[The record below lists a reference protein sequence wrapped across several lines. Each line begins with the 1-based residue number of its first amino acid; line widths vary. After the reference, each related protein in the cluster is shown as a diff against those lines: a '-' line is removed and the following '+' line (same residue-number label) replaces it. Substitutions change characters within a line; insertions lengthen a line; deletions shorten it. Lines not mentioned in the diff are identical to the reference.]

1 MTYDSS
7 YLSLCW
13 IVAAKR
19 ITTRSIDETLMY
31 MAEGDNMTELS
42 KMVVLPVD
50 GSENALRSLDYLHL
64 LYGSRHNLE
73 VTLKYVLPS
82 LPPILADDRSMKRE
96 TAMKL
101 KTLENKNIRLA
112 DKILSKAKDLL
123 VKKGFKEDL
132 VQTVSRKK
140 DRGIAQD
147 ICNLVESKRADAV
160 LITTRGRSKIE
171 AFFMGEV
178 SSKLSEYCRVCPVWI
193 VEGTVTSNRVLIA
206 IDNSEN
212 ALRAVDHA
220 GFMLSGTDCPVTLF
234 HTMRHLRR
242 FVPQEV
248 LEKAPELEELW
259 KSKAGQEIEPFLKK
273 AKEMLVTAGVNES
286 QISTKVV
293 DGSRSAASD
302 ILEEARSDG
311 YGTIVMGR
319 RGISGVKEF
328 FMGSVSSKVL
338 QNCNGMAAW
347 IVL

>member
-1 MTYDSS
+1 
-7 YLSLCW
+7 
-13 IVAAKR
+13 
-19 ITTRSIDETLMY
+19 
-31 MAEGDNMTELS
+31 MTELS
-42 KMVVLPVD
+42 KMIVVPVD
-50 GSENALRSLDYLHL
+50 GSENAHRSLEYIDLMF
-64 LYGSRHNLE
+64 GKDHNLE

-82 LPPILADDRSMKRE
+82 LPPILADDGSMKRE

-101 KTLENKNIRLA
+101 KTLENKNIRMA
-112 DKILSKAKDLL
+112 EQILSKAKNLL
-123 VKKGFKEDL
+123 IKKGFKEDL

-147 ICNLVESKRADAV
+147 ICNWVESKRADAV
-160 LITTRGRSKIE
+160 LMTTRGRSRLE

-178 SSKLSEYCRVCPVWI
+178 SSKLLEYCRVCPVWI
-193 VEGTVTSNRVLIA
+193 VEGKVTSNRVLVA
-206 IDNSEN
+206 VDSSDN

-220 GFMLSGTDCPVTLF
+220 GFMLAGTDSPVTLF

-248 LEKAPELEELW
+248 LDEAPELEELW
-259 KSKAGQEIEPFLKK
+259 KTKAGQEIEPFMRK
-273 AKEMLVTAGVNES
+273 AKAMLLQAGLNES
-286 QISTKVV
+286 QITKKVV

-302 ILEEARSDG
+302 ILDEARKNG

-319 RGISGVKEF
+319 RGLSGVREF

-338 QNCNGMAAW
+338 QSSTGMATW

>member
-1 MTYDSS
+1 
-7 YLSLCW
+7 
-13 IVAAKR
+13 
-19 ITTRSIDETLMY
+19 
-31 MAEGDNMTELS
+31 MTELS
-42 KMVVLPVD
+42 KMVVVPVD
-50 GSENALRSLDYLHL
+50 GSENAHRSLEYIDLM
-64 LYGSRHNLE
+64 YGKDHNLE

-101 KTLENKNIRLA
+101 KTLENKNIRMA
-112 DKILSKAKDLL
+112 EQILSKAKNLL
-123 VKKGFKEDL
+123 IKKGFKEDL

-147 ICNLVESKRADAV
+147 ICNWVESKRADAV
-160 LITTRGRSKIE
+160 LMTTRGRSRLE

-178 SSKLSEYCRVCPVWI
+178 SSKLLEYCRVCPVWI

-220 GFMLSGTDCPVTLF
+220 GFMLAGTDCPVTIF
-234 HTMRHLRR
+234 HSMRHLRR

-248 LEKAPELEELW
+248 LDEAPELEELW
-259 KSKAGQEIEPFLKK
+259 KTKAGQEIEPFMTK
-273 AKEMLVTAGVNES
+273 AKEMLVKAGVSES
-286 QISTKVV
+286 QISKKVV

-302 ILEEARSDG
+302 ILEEARNNE

-319 RGISGVKEF
+319 RGISGVQEF

-338 QNCNGMAAW
+338 QNSTGMAVW

>member
-1 MTYDSS
+1 
-7 YLSLCW
+7 
-13 IVAAKR
+13 
-19 ITTRSIDETLMY
+19 
-31 MAEGDNMTELS
+31 MTELS
-42 KMVVLPVD
+42 KMVVVPVD
-50 GSENALRSLDYLHL
+50 GSENAHRSLEYIDLM
-64 LYGSRHNLE
+64 YGKDHNLE

-101 KTLENKNIRLA
+101 KTLENKNIRMA
-112 DKILSKAKDLL
+112 EQILSKAKNLL
-123 VKKGFKEDL
+123 IKKGFKEDL

-147 ICNLVESKRADAV
+147 ICNWVESKRADAV
-160 LITTRGRSKIE
+160 LMTTRGRSRLE

-178 SSKLSEYCRVCPVWI
+178 SSKLLEYCRVCPVWI

-220 GFMLSGTDCPVTLF
+220 GFMLSGTDCPVTIF
-234 HTMRHLRR
+234 HSMRHLRR

-248 LEKAPELEELW
+248 LDEAPELEELW
-259 KSKAGQEIEPFLKK
+259 KTKAGQAIEPFMTK
-273 AKEMLVTAGVNES
+273 AKEMLVKAGVSES
-286 QISTKVV
+286 QISKKVV

-302 ILEEARSDG
+302 ILEEARNNE

-319 RGISGVKEF
+319 RGISGVQEF

-338 QNCNGMAAW
+338 QSSTGMATW

>member
-1 MTYDSS
+1 
-7 YLSLCW
+7 
-13 IVAAKR
+13 
-19 ITTRSIDETLMY
+19 
-31 MAEGDNMTELS
+31 MTELS
-42 KMVVLPVD
+42 KMVVVPVD
-50 GSENALRSLDYLHL
+50 GSENAHRSLEYIDLI
-64 LYGSRHNLE
+64 YGKDHNLE

-82 LPPILADDRSMKRE
+82 LPPILADDGSMKRE

-101 KTLENKNIRLA
+101 KTLENKNIRMA
-112 DKILSKAKDLL
+112 EQILSKAKNLL
-123 VKKGFKEDL
+123 IKKGFKEDL

-147 ICNLVESKRADAV
+147 ICNWVESKRADAV
-160 LITTRGRSKIE
+160 LMTTRGRSRLE

-178 SSKLSEYCRVCPVWI
+178 SSKLLEYCRVCPVWI

-220 GFMLSGTDCPVTLF
+220 GFMLAGTDCPVTIF
-234 HTMRHLRR
+234 HSMRHLRR

-248 LEKAPELEELW
+248 LDEAPELEELW
-259 KSKAGQEIEPFLKK
+259 KTKAGQEIEPFMTK
-273 AKEMLVTAGVNES
+273 AKEMLVKAGVSES
-286 QISTKVV
+286 QISEKVV

-302 ILEEARSDG
+302 ILEEARNNE

-319 RGISGVKEF
+319 RGISGVQEF

-338 QNCNGMAAW
+338 QSSTGMATW

>member
-1 MTYDSS
+1 LT
-7 YLSLCW
+7 
-13 IVAAKR
+13 
-19 ITTRSIDETLMY
+19 
-31 MAEGDNMTELS
+31 EGEIMTELS
-42 KMVVLPVD
+42 KMVVVPVD
-50 GSENALRSLDYLHL
+50 GSENAHRSLEYIDLM
-64 LYGSRHNLE
+64 YGKDHNLE

-101 KTLENKNIRLA
+101 KTLENKNIRMA
-112 DKILSKAKDLL
+112 EQILSKAKNLL
-123 VKKGFKEDL
+123 IKKGFKEDL

-147 ICNLVESKRADAV
+147 ICNWVESKRADAV
-160 LITTRGRSKIE
+160 LMTTRGRSRLE

-178 SSKLSEYCRVCPVWI
+178 SSKLLEYCRVCPVWI

-220 GFMLSGTDCPVTLF
+220 GFMLSGTDCPVTIF
-234 HTMRHLRR
+234 HSMRHLRR

-248 LEKAPELEELW
+248 LDEAPELEELW
-259 KSKAGQEIEPFLKK
+259 KTKAGQAIEPFMTK
-273 AKEMLVTAGVNES
+273 AKEMLVKAGVSES
-286 QISTKVV
+286 QISKKVV

-302 ILEEARSDG
+302 ILEEARNNE

-319 RGISGVKEF
+319 RGISGVQEF

-338 QNCNGMAAW
+338 QSSTGMATW

>member
-1 MTYDSS
+1 
-7 YLSLCW
+7 L
-13 IVAAKR
+13 
-19 ITTRSIDETLMY
+19 
-31 MAEGDNMTELS
+31 AEGEIMTELS
-42 KMVVLPVD
+42 KMIVVPVD
-50 GSENALRSLDYLHL
+50 GSENAHRSLEYIDLMY
-64 LYGSRHNLE
+64 SKDHNLE

-82 LPPILADDRSMKRE
+82 LPPILADDGSMKRE

-101 KTLENKNIRLA
+101 KTLENKNIRMA
-112 DKILSKAKDLL
+112 DQILSKAKNLL
-123 VKKGFKEDL
+123 IKKGFKEDL

-147 ICNLVESKRADAV
+147 ICNWVESKRADAV
-160 LITTRGRSKIE
+160 LMTTRGRSRLE

-178 SSKLSEYCRVCPVWI
+178 SSKLLEYCRVCPVWI
-193 VEGTVTSNRVLIA
+193 VEGKVTSNRVLVA
-206 IDNSEN
+206 VDSSDN

-220 GFMLSGTDCPVTLF
+220 GFMLAGTDSPVTLF

-248 LEKAPELEELW
+248 LDEAPELEELW
-259 KSKAGQEIEPFLKK
+259 KTKAGQEIEPFMRK
-273 AKEMLVTAGVNES
+273 AKAMLLQAGLNES
-286 QISTKVV
+286 QITKKVV

-302 ILEEARSDG
+302 ILDEARKNG

-319 RGISGVKEF
+319 RGLSGVREF

-338 QNCNGMAAW
+338 QSSTGMATW